1 MSKLLRDQAGNVYP
15 DIVGKLGTAQVIVA
29 AATSA
34 QSAAVGT
41 ETTLVRIATTNLTG
55 ASSHVHVKINTNP
68 TATASDTIIP
78 CGMVEYFAITPGEK
92 VAVLRGGGTNIDVS
106 ITEITNA

>member
-1 MSKLLRDQAGNVYP
+1 MSKLLRDQAGNLYP
-15 DIVGKLGTAQVIVA
+15 NIVGKLDGSQVIVA
-29 AATSA
+29 GATST
-34 QSAAVGT
+34 QSTAMGT
-41 ETTLVRIATTNLTG
+41 ETTLIRVATTNLTG
-55 ASSHVHVKINTNP
+55 TASHVHIKINSNP
-68 TATASDTIIP
+68 TATTSDTIIP